1 MDEFKHLNKH
11 NSGYLVK
18 QYPSFQH
25 TIVIAWILIAIVI
38 IVKTS
43 YLKTGIVLLVVFSLL
58 TILSFRFP
66 KTCID
71 KASGFI
77 TVNVDDKKRQKHY
90 RFSDFEGFE
99 LQTLYIGFIPLG
111 SFLYANFK
119 NTSKLKRPVISQ
131 SFEKKRMQE
140 LYNEL
145 EQII

>member
-11 NSGYLVK
+11 STGYLVK

-25 TIVIAWILIAIVI
+25 AIVIAWILIAIVI
-38 IVKTS
+38 IIKTS

-58 TILSFRFP
+58 TILAFRFP
-66 KTCID
+66 KICID

-77 TVNVDDKKRQKHY
+77 TVNMGDKKRQKQY
-90 RFSDFEGFE
+90 SFSDFESFE

-119 NTSKLKRPVISQ
+119 NTSKIKRPLISQ
-131 SFEKKRMQE
+131 SFGKKRMQE

-145 EQII
+145 EQIT